1 MKNILLAAA
10 LSVFSILSAQ
20 TDTITIVS
28 YNLLNF
34 PDGRNDCGSNTNVPN
49 RFDTLRKILNYAQ
62 PDIFVACEIQNKR
75 GADSILSRSLNVLGQ
90 TNYAAANYHNDSN
103 GGDLQNMLY
112 YNSSKLILQ
121 SQDVIETSVRD
132 IDHYV
137 LYVND
142 PNLSNLFDTTFLEVY
157 MCHLKAGSGTSEQ
170 ATRNEQTILLRN
182 FIDSRPPNRNHF
194 VCGDLNVY
202 RSTESCYQTLISGG
216 LNPLIDPIGAP
227 GNWNNNGSFASLH
240 TQSTRNGQ
248 NLDCGSQGGSDDR
261 FDQILVSE
269 TVMNGSDSLIYLPN
283 SYDAIG
289 NDGNQFNSSLI
300 AGPVNSQYP
309 DSVVNALYYMSDH
322 LPVTLKTV
330 ITYPTSNGLALN
342 PAVTQISCN
351 GEVDGAVTINANAG
365 QSPHTYQWDANA
377 GNQTSQSISGLS
389 AGLYC
394 VTVTD
399 ALLETDD
406 ICIIINEPGLI
417 DFTVFQSP
425 DNGSCDGEAYAVF
438 SGSVSQYTFLWDDD
452 LNQTTQSATNLCAG
466 TYSVTV
472 TNSAGCSTT
481 KQVTVGGGTSGLE
494 SSEPNLF
501 SVYPIP
507 FQKELYIAIENETV
521 VKNITVYSPIGVK
534 IVDIKSPELTNNNH
548 VKIST
553 EYFSSGVYFLQINT
567 ETSTTIIQVLKN

>member
-1 MKNILLAAA
+1 MKNILLIVA
-10 LSVFSILSAQ
+10 LFIFSISSAQ

-34 PDGRNDCGSNTNVPN
+34 PDGRNDCGTNTNVPN

-75 GADSILSRSLNVLGQ
+75 GADSILSRSLNVFGQ
-90 TNYAAANYHNDSN
+90 TNYAAATYHNDSN
-103 GGDLQNMLY
+103 GGDLQNMMY
-112 YNSSKLILQ
+112 YNTEKLILH

-142 PNLSNLFDTTFLEVY
+142 PNLSNLFDTTFIEVY
-157 MCHLKAGSGTSEQ
+157 MCHLKAGSGSTEQ
-170 ATRNEQTILLRN
+170 AVRNDQVTLLRN

-202 RSTESCYQTLISGG
+202 RSSESCYQTLTSGG
-216 LNPLIDPIGAP
+216 SNPLVDPINSP

-261 FDQILVSE
+261 FDQILVSG
-269 TVMNGSDSLIYLPN
+269 TVMDGSDSLIYLAN

-289 NDGNQFNSSLI
+289 NDGNHFNSSLI
-300 AGPVNSQYP
+300 AAPTNSQYP

-330 ITYPTSNGLALN
+330 ITYPTSNGLAIN
-342 PAVTQISCN
+342 PAITNVSCN
-351 GEVDGAVTINANAG
+351 GEMDGAITINCYAG
-365 QSPHTYQWDANA
+365 QSPYTYQWDSNA
-377 GNQTSQSISGLS
+377 GNQTSQAISNLT
-389 AGLYC
+389 AGTYC

-399 ALLETDD
+399 ALLETEN
-406 ICIIINEPGLI
+406 ICVIVAGPEEINFNI
-417 DFTVFQSP
+417 FQSI
-425 DNGSCDGEAYAVF
+425 DNGACDGAAYVVI
-438 SGSVSQYTFLWDDD
+438 SGDPTLYTYQWDDD

-472 TNSAGCSTT
+472 TNSVGCSTT
-481 KQVTVGGGTSGLE
+481 NQVTVGGGTSGLE
-494 SSEPNLF
+494 INPSNLF

-507 FQKELYIAIENETV
+507 FQKELYIAIENETI
-521 VKNITVYSPIGVK
+521 VKNIAVYSPIGVK
-534 IVDIKSPELTNNNH
+534 IFDITSPELTSNNH
-548 VKIST
+548 VKFST
-553 EYFSSGVYFLQINT
+553 EHLSSGVYFVQIST
-567 ETSTTIIQVLKN
+567 ETATTIIQVVKN